1 MQAYQQLLP
10 PDTFPSYFLF
20 LEIEPGDIDINVHPT
35 KTEIKFENERSIWP
49 IIHAA
54 VRESLGKHNVVPSID
69 FDQSGNIDIPVRHKS
84 GESVPFPEIQ
94 IDKDYNPFNS
104 GRSPN
109 LGASLPKNKDKS
121 NLTRWEDLYKGTQLI
136 LKPEDQ
142 QQPTEDN
149 TSFFPSAEQFSGK
162 KTLQLKQKYILTP
175 VKSGLMVIDQKR
187 AHERIL
193 FEKFME
199 VLKSDSVAT
208 QQQLFPH
215 TLELNPADS
224 ALLLSILPELSSLGF
239 DIREFGK
246 DTFIISGTPG
256 VLDVSSPE
264 LIVEKLLEEFKHSPV
279 DARSKA
285 REQIAISLAKASS
298 LDYGT
303 NLKPAEIDHL
313 IDNLFACA
321 TPNFSPDG
329 KKVLSIMPLAD
340 FEKNF
345 NK

>member
-1 MQAYQQLLP
+1 MY
-10 PDTFPSYFLF
+10 
-20 LEIEPGDIDINVHPT
+20 
-35 KTEIKFENERSIWP
+35 R
-49 IIHAA
+49 
-54 VRESLGKHNVVPSID
+54 
-69 FDQSGNIDIPVRHKS
+69 
-84 GESVPFPEIQ
+84 
-94 IDKDYNPFNS
+94 
-104 GRSPN
+104 
-109 LGASLPKNKDKS
+109 
-121 NLTRWEDLYKGTQLI
+121 GTQLI

-142 QQPTEDN
+142 QQPIEEDA
-149 TSFFPSAEQFSGK
+149 SFFPSGEQFSGK

-199 VLKSDSVAT
+199 VLRSDSVAT
-208 QQQLFPH
+208 QQQLFPQ

-224 ALLLSILPELSSLGF
+224 SLLLSILPELTSLGF

-246 DTFIISGTPG
+246 DTFIINGTPG

-264 LIVEKLLEEFKHSPV
+264 LIVEKLLEEYKHSPV

-285 REQIAISLAKASS
+285 REQIAISLAKASA

-303 NLKPAEIDHL
+303 DLKPAEIDHL

-329 KKVLSIMPLAD
+329 KKVLSIISLAD
-340 FEKNF
+340 FEKSF